1 MRGPQ
6 ELVLDPSMMPSWVTL
21 TIFSIGLL
29 SVIWAIMRHLSLRP
43 SNDRSWV
50 NDNERQAEAEFNG
63 DEVTIRNVRDFE
75 WRSGRDFDER
85 WIDLKLNLT
94 EVEKIWFVLEYF
106 DPKRRQMA
114 HTIMSFE
121 MSDGTRLA
129 CSIEVRRERGERYH
143 PIKGLFRQ
151 YELIYV
157 WATERDVIG
166 VRTRCR
172 KRSVTHLFEA
182 VVLGPG
188 NERRML
194 ESYLMRTNK
203 LSESPEWYNTITNT
217 CTTNIVRHVNEV
229 YPGRVPR
236 ALAILLPGL
245 SPKILQRNNLVR
257 MNGTI
262 EETLQRSIIDERA
275 KSWSGDSDFGD
286 WIREHAQ
293 YEHSTE

>member
-1 MRGPQ
+1 MVDAWFILETGVA
-6 ELVLDPSMMPSWVTL
+6 LILILIVMA
-21 TIFSIGLL
+21 LL
-29 SVIWAIMRHLSLRP
+29 WAFFRHLRLRP

-50 NDNERQAEAEFNG
+50 NDNERLTTAEFDDG
-63 DEVTIRNVRDFE
+63 KVTIRNVRDFE
-75 WRSGRDFDER
+75 WRSNRDFDKR
-85 WIDLKLNLT
+85 WIDMEINLDD
-94 EVEKIWFVLEYF
+94 VSKIWFVLEYF
-106 DPKRRQMA
+106 DPSRRQMA

-129 CSIEVRRERGERYH
+129 CSIEVRRERGERDH
-143 PIKGLFRQ
+143 PVKGLFRQ

-194 ESYLMRTNK
+194 ESYLKRTNK
-203 LSESPEWYNTITNT
+203 LSQSPEWYNTITNT

-236 ALAILLPGL
+236 AVAVLLPGL
-245 SPKILQRNNLVR
+245 SPKLLQRNNLVKIE
-257 MNGTI
+257 GTI
-262 EETLQRSIIDERA
+262 EETLRNSIIDERA
-275 KSWSGDSDFGD
+275 KSWDGVTDFGD
-286 WIREHAQ
+286 WIREQ
-293 YEHSTE
+293 GRGEHSTE